1 VDTIAAMPRIYR
13 RTDAGTRAWD
23 TQDPRVPLECRRVLG
38 LVRHDTDPKHIEPK
52 LGLSERAL
60 ADILDELE
68 ELGLL
73 SSFDMT
79 PDRTDLD
86 FTGKFTIAELL
97 KAAHEDLDFTGS
109 MSVDSLRAGAKK
121 PD

>member
-1 VDTIAAMPRIYR
+1 MPRLLYR

-38 LVRHDTDPKHIEPK
+38 LVRHDTDPKQIAPR

-60 ADILDELE
+60 ADILEELE
-68 ELGLL
+68 GLGLVR
-73 SSFDMT
+73 SIDVT

-86 FTGKFTIAELL
+86 FTGKLTIAEIQ
-97 KAAHEDLDFTGS
+97 AAAREDLDFTGS
-109 MSVDSLRAGAKK
+109 MSVASLRAGAEK